1 MKSSPL
7 YFLSSLGSDGKRGIH
22 CLFSFLLRDARLC
35 AYHQIFVFF
44 YVKGYVA
51 IHLFN
56 DAPRFGVHEKWWG
69 AGLRLTSS
77 PFIYIYYFIISFL
90 SYFLLIPFLFS
101 IFYFILDVKNKL
113 SSYQPSSL
121 KPIHREHIKFHLCIK
136 KFNK

>member
-35 AYHQIFVFF
+35 TYLQIFVFF

-51 IHLFN
+51 LHLFN

-77 PFIYIYYFIISFL
+77 PFIYILFYHFFSFIFSFN
-90 SYFLLIPFLFS
+90 SFS
-101 IFYFILDVKNKL
+101 IFHLLFYFG
-113 SSYQPSSL
+113 P
-121 KPIHREHIKFHLCIK
+121 
-136 KFNK
+136 